1 MPRHAS
7 PALAESDPL
16 TLAAGT
22 WLACGMVLYGL
33 TPVPLHDATLGWSPA
48 FWLLAAPLL
57 LLVAKHLLVP
67 WHLRASSRRRA
78 GSPRRARVRAKRHSG
93 AALAPRPARETE
105 HHGSRHESRH
115 AATPFLFASMR
126 RSNSRM
132 MY

>member
-22 WLACGMVLYGL
+22 WLACGMVFYGL
-33 TPVPLHDATLGWSPA
+33 TPVPLHDSTLGWSPA

-67 WHLRASSRRRA
+67 WHLRASSRR
-78 GSPRRARVRAKRHSG
+78 ARVRAQRHSG
-93 AALAPRPARETE
+93 AALASRPAHQTE

-115 AATPFLFASMR
+115 AA
-126 RSNSRM
+126 
-132 MY
+132 